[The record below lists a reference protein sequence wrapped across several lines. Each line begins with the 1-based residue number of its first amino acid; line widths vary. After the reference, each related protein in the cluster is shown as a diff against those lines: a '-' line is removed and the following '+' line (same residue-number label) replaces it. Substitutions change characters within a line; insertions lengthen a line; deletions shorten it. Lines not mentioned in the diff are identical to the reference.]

1 MTPDDVVVIS
11 IAGLAGAFFT
21 LSTVYYTAVEL
32 QWVGVRARVN
42 PKAINGAPDGI
53 RFPQVFL

>member
-11 IAGLAGAFFT
+11 IAGLAGTLFT

-32 QWVGVRARVN
+32 RWVGVRARVN
-42 PKAINGAPDGI
+42 PKATIGAPDGV
-53 RFPQVFL
+53 RFPQFFL